1 MFYFDQVGC
10 FLLSSLIL
18 LNLQPEELE
27 LLLHLLLDSFF
38 LSEFFEVLVPICHT
52 LLELFVKVLAH
63 LVQLIPFSNHLLPLP
78 LRSFVLAALLD
89 QLLAQ
94 IALQKL
100 QVALIRLLLLSL

>member
-18 LNLQPEELE
+18 LNFQSEELE
-27 LLLHLLLDSFF
+27 LLSHLLLDPFF
-38 LSEFFEVLVPICHT
+38 LSEFFEVLVPICHA

-63 LVQLIPFSNHLLPLP
+63 LVQLIPFPHHLLPLT

-94 IALQKL
+94 IALQEL